1 MAATYVVAMELSST
15 RAIRITW
22 HCDASSNY
30 AFRYCPRSLWK
41 EFRVR
46 TMTRPRILVVEDETL
61 MAIVLESMI
70 FEYVRQADVVVTPTV
85 ASAEHAL
92 LQPHFD
98 FAFLDVNLTDGKSYR
113 IAEILQDHGVP
124 FAFIS
129 GISRDQDIPARLR
142 HVPFIP
148 KPYQPSQVTEL
159 LRNLA

>member
-1 MAATYVVAMELSST
+1 
-15 RAIRITW
+15 
-22 HCDASSNY
+22 
-30 AFRYCPRSLWK
+30 
-41 EFRVR
+41 
-46 TMTRPRILVVEDETL
+46 MTRPRILVVEDETL

-70 FEYVRQADVVVTPTV
+70 FEYVRQADVVVTPTC

-92 LQPHFD
+92 MQPRFD

-113 IAEILQDHGVP
+113 IADMLQDHGVP

-129 GISRDQDIPARLR
+129 GISVDKEIPARLR

-148 KPYQPSQVTEL
+148 KPYKPAQVTEL

>member
-1 MAATYVVAMELSST
+1 
-15 RAIRITW
+15 
-22 HCDASSNY
+22 
-30 AFRYCPRSLWK
+30 
-41 EFRVR
+41 
-46 TMTRPRILVVEDETL
+46 MTRPRILVVEDETL

>member
-1 MAATYVVAMELSST
+1 MRLEL
-15 RAIRITW
+15 RG
-22 HCDASSNY
+22 DASRNY
-30 AFRYCPRSLWK
+30 A
-41 EFRVR
+41 VR
-46 TMTRPRILVVEDETL
+46 CRLLAVERFAGKGNRPRILVVEDETL
-61 MAIVLESMI
+61 MAIVWESMI

-113 IAEILQDHGVP
+113 IAAILQDHCVP